1 MDEKEIREAVGTKL
15 NVDHIVFLCANGC
28 SVYAGTKAI
37 NELANPFPISEIKN
51 EEIKKYVDGHKNGD
65 FEQFLNGLLAAKSY
79 FEAINDEA
87 SKNEAVSLIDFYKN
101 QFLNNCVAGLDYSKL
116 EFHEQ
121 LLMKLR
127 SLNCLQKTSIFT
139 TNYDVAFEYCLDSL
153 NIPYADGFSGFINR
167 RFDPRSLDIQNS
179 LEVIKLHG
187 SLNWRFQDDYTI
199 QELQP
204 EFDDAHRIKAS
215 SFEKAL
221 IYPTSQKYEDTFS
234 LPYSELFR
242 KFLNR
247 LSSESNL
254 VFVLG
259 YKYGDEHVNNV
270 LLKSLA
276 NPLNFY
282 YFFDY
287 DKDEK
292 NPFLKNMKRLEETS
306 ANIKLIQGND
316 VASFQVFVSNYLP
329 STPQKT
335 DEEIMV
341 ENLKKVLKK

>member
-1 MDEKEIREAVGTKL
+1 MDEKEIREVIGTKL

-37 NELANPFPISEIKN
+37 NNLTNSFPMSEIKN
-51 EEIKKYVDGHKNGD
+51 GELQKYVDEHKSGD

-79 FEAINDEA
+79 FEVINDET
-87 SKNEAVSLIDFYKN
+87 SKSEAVSLIDFYKN
-101 QFLNNCVAGLDYSKL
+101 EFLNSCVAGLDYSKL
-116 EFHEQ
+116 DYHEQ

-139 TNYDVAFEYCLDSL
+139 TNYDVAFEFSADVL
-153 NIPYADGFSGFINR
+153 NIPYADGFSGFVNR

-179 LEVIKLHG
+179 LEIVKLHG
-187 SLNWRFQDDYTI
+187 SLNWRFRDDYTI

-204 EFDDAHRIKAS
+204 EFDDAHHIKAS

-247 LSSESNL
+247 LSSQSNL
-254 VFVLG
+254 VIVLG
-259 YKYGDEHVNNV
+259 YKYRDEHVNNV

-287 DKDEK
+287 DKDDK
-292 NPFLKNMKRLEETS
+292 NPFLNNMKRLEDTS
-306 ANIKLIQGND
+306 ANIKVIQGND
-316 VASFQVFVSNYLP
+316 VASFQIFVSACLP
-329 STPQKT
+329 SIPQKT
-335 DEEIMV
+335 DEEIMI